1 MKKTLLTLA
10 IAASSLTAN
19 QLSKECSYL
28 NNMSQQQILS
38 VPQNKTKAEKHMD
51 CLFEFIVKDQNKQLK
66 GKRIDTNTIFGSV
79 SYNKKTNTLKSI
91 NIVNDIAVSTL
102 KQNTTK
108 AKAFVCG
115 NQIFSAF
122 MPYGLSMKTISKD
135 QKGKELYSF
144 NVSQKDCK

>member
-10 IAASSLTAN
+10 LVASSLTAN

-28 NNMSQQQILS
+28 NTMSQQQILS

-51 CLFEFIVKDQNKQLK
+51 CLFEFIAKDQNKQLK
-66 GKRIDTNTIFGSV
+66 GKRTDKNTVFEGV
-79 SYNKKTNTLKSI
+79 LYNKKTNVLQSS
-91 NIVNDIAVSTL
+91 NIVNDIEVSTL
-102 KQNTTK
+102 KQNTEK
-108 AKAFVCG
+108 AKSYVCN
-115 NQIFSAF
+115 NQIFSSF
-122 MPYGLSMKTISKD
+122 LPYGLSMVTIFKD